1 MNKII
6 VNDCEFPLKAHKNS
20 AKIRIFDFS
29 STKSKTTLP
38 GKDEN
43 QSLML
48 IYIYKKVHTK
58 TQPINTCPLMAKN
71 RKCSVKQGVLKVFAN
86 FTRTHL
92 CCSVFL
98 NKVGGMI
105 TAWKVSKYRV
115 FSGPYFPAFG
125 LNTERY
131 GVTIVEF
138 EQVNVNVDVINIVLV
153 FSLLTL
159 NMFHMFF

>member
-1 MNKII
+1 
-6 VNDCEFPLKAHKNS
+6 
-20 AKIRIFDFS
+20 
-29 STKSKTTLP
+29 
-38 GKDEN
+38 
-43 QSLML
+43 
-48 IYIYKKVHTK
+48 
-58 TQPINTCPLMAKN
+58 
-71 RKCSVKQGVLKVFAN
+71 
-86 FTRTHL
+86 
-92 CCSVFL
+92 
-98 NKVGGMI
+98 MI

-153 FSLLTL
+153 FLLLTL